1 MHPSIG
7 IRSENDP
14 HERRAPLNPDQV
26 RQVVG
31 ARKVEVLVETSGHRT
46 FADAS
51 YEAAGA
57 RVVRDLSG
65 ANLILGLKEI
75 PAGDILPAKAHCFF
89 SHTIKGQPGNMPM
102 LRAFLDRRAT
112 LLDYEKVTDGKG
124 RRLIFFGPFA
134 GYAGMVNSLWALGR
148 RLREQGLDTPFSR
161 VRRALDYAGLD
172 EARRAIHEVGETIRR
187 DGLPDV
193 ISPFVCGFAGYGNVS
208 RGAQEVFGE
217 LPVREIA
224 PDELAGLRRPIDGPD
239 RVVYKVVFKEEHLVR
254 PVAAGAAFDLQ
265 EYYDHPERYRGVFE
279 DHLPHLTLLVNCIY
293 WEPRY
298 PRLVTRKWLEA
309 RYRED
314 EPRRLRVI
322 GDITCDVAG
331 SIECTVAL
339 PDLDEPIYVYDPL
352 TGAIHPGAAGKGPVV
367 LAHDRL
373 PTELPREASAA
384 FGEALLPFVGA
395 LAGADYTRPLD
406 ALDLP
411 AEFRRAVIAHQGDLA
426 PDFRYLR
433 PHLEGR

>member
-14 HERRAPLNPDQV
+14 HERRAPLIPDQV

-31 ARKVEVLVETSGHRT
+31 ARKVDVLVETSGHRT
-46 FADAS
+46 FADAA

-75 PAGDILPAKAHCFF
+75 PAGDIIPAKAHCFF

-112 LLDYEKVTDGKG
+112 LLDYEKVTDENG

-134 GYAGMVNSLWALGR
+134 GYAGMVNTLWALGR
-148 RLREQGLDTPFSR
+148 RLREEGIETPFSR
-161 VRRALDYAGLD
+161 VRRALDYAGLA
-172 EARRAIHEVGETIRR
+172 EARRAIREVGEAIAR
-187 DGLPDV
+187 DGLPGEL
-193 ISPFVCGFAGYGNVS
+193 SPFICGFAGYGNVS

-224 PDELAGLRRPIDGPD
+224 PGAVAGLRRAGDGRD
-239 RVVYKVVFKEEHLVR
+239 RVVHKVVFKEEHLVR
-254 PVAAGAAFDLQ
+254 PVTAGAAFDLQ
-265 EYYDHPERYRGVFE
+265 DYYDHPERYRGVFE
-279 DHLPHLTLLVNCIY
+279 SYLPHLTVLVNCIY

-298 PRLVTRKWLEA
+298 PRLLTRKWLEA
-309 RYRED
+309 RYREGQ
-314 EPRRLRVI
+314 PGRLKVI

-331 SIECTVAL
+331 SIECTVAV

-373 PTELPREASAA
+373 PTELPREASET
-384 FGEALLPFVGA
+384 FGEALLPFVDA
-395 LAGADYTRPLD
+395 LAGVDYTRSLG

-411 AEFRRAVIAHQGDLA
+411 GEFRRALIAHQGDLA

-433 PHLEGR
+433 QHLDGR